1 MNVLPKPR
9 DPYLDSLKGF
19 AILLVVLGHSLQSCI
34 PDFDNN
40 VVFRVIYSFHMP
52 LFMFLCGIAAF
63 LSSENK
69 PILRTLK
76 SNARRLVVPFLSWYF
91 LVHYILL
98 GDYKQFTFR
107 DYALRLIRSTDFGLW
122 FLWVLFLC
130 YVVLCVYRP
139 ITNLSHRF
147 IKARRVM
154 AGDLLIAG
162 AFALTGCALAFTLL
176 HSGFLGLNG
185 LQWFFPFFIS
195 GYLVTK
201 YHGFFQAWRRKTQW
215 TALILFPILVCAW
228 QRTHNSDLIQHI
240 GIYLHHPAVAGTIYR
255 YVVAFLGIA
264 ATMMMV
270 RKLRNSRIGLWLAWL
285 GMATM
290 DIYVCHLNVLSM
302 TAGPGLSRIVIT
314 FLSGLG
320 LSLLLAFG
328 LLRRFR
334 ILGFVFLG
342 RP

>member
-1 MNVLPKPR
+1 
-9 DPYLDSLKGF
+9 
-19 AILLVVLGHSLQSCI
+19 
-34 PDFDNN
+34 
-40 VVFRVIYSFHMP
+40 
-52 LFMFLCGIAAF
+52 MFLCGITAF

-69 PILRTLK
+69 PIFRTLQT
-76 SNARRLVVPFLSWYF
+76 SARRLVVPFLSWYF

-107 DYALRLIRSTDFGLW
+107 DYALRLVRSPDRGLW
-122 FLWVLFLC
+122 FLWTLFLC
-130 YVVLCVYRP
+130 YIVLGVYRP
-139 ITNLSHRF
+139 TTKFCHRF
-147 IKARRVM
+147 MKTRRVM

-162 AFALTGCALAFTLL
+162 AFALAGCALAFTLL
-176 HSGFLGLNG
+176 HSGFLGLSS

-201 YHGFFQAWRRKTQW
+201 YHGFFQEWRKKAQW
-215 TALILFPILVCAW
+215 TAFILFPILVCAW

-240 GIYLHHPAVAGTIYR
+240 GIYLHHPAVIGTLYR
-255 YVVAFLGIA
+255 YGVAFLGIA
-264 ATMMMV
+264 AAMLMV
-270 RKLRNSRIGLWLAWL
+270 GKLKNTRIGFSLAWL

-290 DIYVCHLNVLSM
+290 DIYVCHMNLLSL
-302 TAGPGLSRIVIT
+302 TAGPGLSRIMIT
-314 FLSGLG
+314 FLGGLG

-342 RP
+342 RS